1 MLRKLVKY
9 DFKSLFKTLIPIY
22 LIGIL
27 VAVFTRVANIAA
39 SKVSLLQVPAGL
51 ITSLCVIIIIGI
63 PIATFIISVIRYY
76 NSMIKDEG
84 YLTHTLPVKKS
95 SLVLSQLITS
105 VTVMFTALL
114 ASIIV
119 LLVAFKVPSN
129 VFEGIR
135 DLLSNVDVLFVVL
148 VIITLILNYIS
159 QLIILYAAI
168 ALGQK
173 HSGNKMVYAVVY
185 GIVLYNI
192 NQVVSAII
200 LFIPALFNN
209 KYIKFFEQDNLPME
223 AMNYILIFSIVLTSL
238 FIVAYYFV
246 TTKTLEKKLNLD

>member
-1 MLRKLVKY
+1 
-9 DFKSLFKTLIPIY
+9 
-22 LIGIL
+22 
-27 VAVFTRVANIAA
+27 
-39 SKVSLLQVPAGL
+39 
-51 ITSLCVIIIIGI
+51 
-63 PIATFIISVIRYY
+63 
-76 NSMIKDEG
+76 
-84 YLTHTLPVKKS
+84 
-95 SLVLSQLITS
+95 
-105 VTVMFTALL
+105 MFTALL